1 MGREQ
6 IQKKV
11 AKRRHRR
18 VDKALGQTPVVLQV
32 APTPQAQRVM
42 TPLQLANFLQVHP
55 NTIRRHLRDL
65 PHIRVGGNRVR
76 FDPADVVAHLKTKQA
91 EKATKKS

>member
-6 IQKKV
+6 SPKKV
-11 AKRRHRR
+11 AKRRGRPYQR

-32 APTPQAQRVM
+32 SPAPQAQRVM
-42 TPLQLANFLQVHP
+42 TPRQLADFLQVHP

-76 FDPADVVAHLKTKQA
+76 FDPADVVAHLKAQG
-91 EKATKKS
+91 TKKS